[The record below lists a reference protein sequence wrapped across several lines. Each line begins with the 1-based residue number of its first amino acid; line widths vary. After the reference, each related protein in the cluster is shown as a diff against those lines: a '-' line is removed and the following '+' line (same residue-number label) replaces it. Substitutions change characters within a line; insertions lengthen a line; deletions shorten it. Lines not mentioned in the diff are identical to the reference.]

1 MTPTANWRGSLSAGW
16 LAFVAPWALAAADL
30 QGAADPP
37 GLARFPG
44 TWIVA
49 HRGETPVRRYAFV
62 TGRVDRS
69 HRDLRVDRGERVAA
83 RLSQVTYRA
92 PDGTRLEDVVAH
104 YVQAVDALS
113 MAVEF
118 TCRGRDCGRSTVWA
132 NDVFGVK
139 ELVAPDA
146 AQFYLAAS
154 DGPALL
160 AIYVVQRGNRRVY
173 AHVDRALR
181 DTPVPAAGAT
191 FADALRRDGF
201 VVLRDIAPNAAGD
214 IDGDALA
221 MLADLAGQVAEALD
235 EVLVVCHLDGPPAAA
250 AQASQRCAEQAA
262 GAFASAGIKVSGHGA
277 GALLPRRGL
286 PRRRV
291 ELVLP
296 SAMGP

>member
-1 MTPTANWRGSLSAGW
+1 MTPSARWRSILLAGW
-16 LAFVAPWALAAADL
+16 LAFGPLPALAAADQ

-49 HRGETPVRRYAFV
+49 YRGEAPVRRYAFV

-69 HRDLRVDRGERVAA
+69 HRDLRVDRGERVSA
-83 RLSQVTYRA
+83 RLLRVTYRA

-113 MAVEF
+113 MPVEF
-118 TCRGRDCGRSTVWA
+118 TCRGRGCGRSTVWA

-139 ELVAPDA
+139 ELVAPDP

-154 DGPALL
+154 DGHVLL
-160 AIYVVQRGNRRVY
+160 GIYVVQRGNRRVY
-173 AHVDRALR
+173 AHVDHALR
-181 DTPVPAAGAT
+181 DVPKQSDAAALV
-191 FADALRRDGF
+191 DALRRDGF
-201 VVLRDIAPNAAGD
+201 VVLRDVAPDAAGS
-214 IDGDALA
+214 
-221 MLADLAGQVAEALD
+221 VEAEALATLGD
-235 EVLVVCHLDGPPAAA
+235 VAAQVANAFGEVLVVCHIDGPAAA
-250 AQASQRCAEQAA
+250 AERASQRCADQATGPFAAA
-262 GAFASAGIKVSGHGA
+262 GIEASAHGV
-277 GALLPRRGL
+277 GSLLPRRGL

-296 SAMGP
+296 STAAR

>member
-1 MTPTANWRGSLSAGW
+1 MRTACWRGSLSAGW
-16 LAFVAPWALAAADL
+16 LAFAAPWALAAADL

-49 HRGETPVRRYAFV
+49 YRGEIPVRRYAFV

-104 YVQAVDALS
+104 YVQAVEALS
-113 MAVEF
+113 TAVEF

-139 ELVAPDA
+139 ELVAPDS

-154 DGPALL
+154 DGRALL

-173 AHVDRALR
+173 AHVDRALK
-181 DTPVPAAGAT
+181 DAPSPPAGAT
-191 FADALRRDGF
+191 VADALRRDGF

-214 IDGDALA
+214 IDDDALA
-221 MLADLAGQVAEALD
+221 MLGELAGQVAEAFD
-235 EVLVVCHLDGPPAAA
+235 EVLVVCHLDGPAAA
-250 AQASQRCAEQAA
+250 AEQASQRCADQAA
-262 GAFASAGIKVSGHGA
+262 GPFAAVGVKASGHGA

-296 SAMGP
+296 SATAR